1 NYRINIPGLQ
11 LYLRSTPQTKI
22 PTILHQVRTQQRFGS
37 PIKEVTVHIAQIV
50 DGGVCVA
57 ASDGHKVHKVIYLEI
72 NKNNRVKISFSGV
85 TRLTTAFLNAAVGQ
99 LYGEFSEETIR
110 RHLAPPVDAEAWHL
124 KRLKLVVDRA
134 KVFFRDPEGET
145 GLQFPVRR

>member
-1 NYRINIPGLQ
+1 M
-11 LYLRSTPQTKI
+11 
-22 PTILHQVRTQQRFGS
+22 
-37 PIKEVTVHIAQIV
+37 

-145 GLQFPVRR
+145 GLQFPVRRKRLELVRTRPTIQLVVLLDCTASTHIGSLKSGPVRV